1 MPIYEYRCVRCG
13 HQFDVTH
20 AVGKTRARC
29 EKCGGAVR
37 RVFTSVGII
46 FKGSGFHV
54 NDYRKTPAPS
64 GGLSPQ
70 GGDGPAG
77 GVSSPGAPGRGERDR
92 AQGGGAKEGSDGK
105 AAGGGK
111 SAPATEASR
120 GSGSSEKNGKARSAT
135 APSQGAGTKSS

>member
-54 NDYRKTPAPS
+54 NDYRKTPAP
-64 GGLSPQ
+64 P

-77 GVSSPGAPGRGERDR
+77 GVSSPGGDR
-92 AQGGGAKEGSDGK
+92 AQGGDAKEGSVGK

-120 GSGSSEKNGKARSAT
+120 GSGSSEKNGKTRSAT

>member
-54 NDYRKTPAPS
+54 NDYRKTPAPP

-70 GGDGPAG
+70 GGD
-77 GVSSPGAPGRGERDR
+77 
-92 AQGGGAKEGSDGK
+92 AKEGSDGK

>member
-1 MPIYEYRCVRCG
+1 MPIYEYRCARCG

-20 AVGKTRARC
+20 AVGKTIARC

-54 NDYRKTPAPS
+54 NDYRKTPAS
-64 GGLSPQ
+64 ADGLS
-70 GGDGPAG
+70 
-77 GVSSPGAPGRGERDR
+77 SSGAPGRGERDR
-92 AQGGGAKEGSDGK
+92 PQGGDAKAGSDGK
-105 AAGGGK
+105 EAGGGK
-111 SAPATEASR
+111 SAPATEASS
-120 GSGSSEKNGKARSAT
+120 GSGSSEKNGKARSAA

>member
-54 NDYRKTPAPS
+54 NDYRKTPAP
-64 GGLSPQ
+64 P

-92 AQGGGAKEGSDGK
+92 AQGGDAKEGSVGK